1 VITEPDADPRDRWDN
16 PLASRYASAQM
27 TRIWSDNHRYRLW
40 RETWLALA
48 EAEAELGLPIS
59 PAQLAEMRAHL
70 EPIDFAKAA
79 QYEQRMRHDV
89 FAHLHTYGDACPL
102 AKPIMHLGATSAYVT
117 DNTDLILIRESLDLI
132 AARLAVVIERLAER
146 AMETREIVCLGRT
159 HLQPA
164 QPTTIGKRICLWI
177 HDLLLDLEEVTHRR
191 RLLRA
196 RGVKGTTGTQA
207 SFLEL
212 FAGDHARVRRLDE
225 IVSRKLGFDHSYDVT
240 GQTYTRKVDSQV
252 VASLAGIAESTHK
265 AGNDLRLAAAWAEM
279 EEPFET
285 EQVGSS
291 AMPYKRNPM
300 RAERMCGLGRFVM
313 GLTAIASETAAVQW
327 FERTLDDS
335 APRRLVLPQAFLA
348 TDAQLV
354 IYANIAGGLV
364 VLPGAIRRNLEQ
376 HLPFLASERLLMA
389 ATTAGGDRQELHEA
403 IRRHSHAATARM
415 REGADNDLVARLA
428 ADPLFAGIDLV
439 QAMDVPGLAGRA
451 AAQVEEF
458 VTGPVRAALAA
469 APARAAESA
478 LRV

>member
-1 VITEPDADPRDRWDN
+1 M
-16 PLASRYASAQM
+16 SRL
-27 TRIWSDNHRYRLW
+27 WSDNHRYKLW
-40 RETWLALA
+40 RQTWLALA

-59 PAQLAEMRAHL
+59 PAQLADMRAHL

-79 QYEQRMRHDV
+79 DYERKMRHDV
-89 FAHLHTYGDACPL
+89 FAHLHTFGDACPS
-102 AKPIMHLGATSAYVT
+102 ARPILHLGATSAYVT
-117 DNTDLILIRESLDLI
+117 DNTDLILMRDSLDLI
-132 AARLAVVIERLAER
+132 AARLAVVIERLADR
-146 AMETREIVCLGRT
+146 AMETRDLVCLGRT

-177 HDLLLDLEEVTHRR
+177 HDLLLDLDEVLHRR
-191 RLLRA
+191 RMLRA

-212 FAGDHARVRRLDE
+212 FAGDHAKVRKLDE
-225 IVSRKLGFDHSYDVT
+225 IVSHKLGFERSYDVT

-252 VASLAGIAESTHK
+252 VSVLAGISESTHK

-285 EQVGSS
+285 DQVGSS

-300 RAERMCGLGRFVM
+300 RAERMCGLARFVM
-313 GLTAIASETAAVQW
+313 GFTATTGQTAATQW
-327 FERTLDDS
+327 YERTLDDS

-364 VLPGAIRRNLEQ
+364 VLPGAIRRNLEH
-376 HLPFLASERLLMA
+376 HLPFLARERLLMA

-403 IRRHSHAATARM
+403 IRLHSHATTARM
-415 REGADNDLVARLA
+415 REGHDNDLIERLA
-428 ADPLFAGIDLV
+428 ADPLFKGIDLLA
-439 QAMDVPGLAGRA
+439 AMDVPGLAGRA
-451 AAQVEEF
+451 SAQVEEF
-458 VTGPVRAALAA
+458 VTGPVREALAA
-469 APARAAESA
+469 CPKRATESA